1 MRCGRHSGV
10 MKCPVC
16 GEDCVDRAST
26 LIALMPRVFAGC
38 PECRYLPLDKRNPPP
53 PGSFHDPCS
62 CGKRFIDEVFAHL
75 YDILVREG
83 IFSGKEPLKAVGT
96 PLVHP
101 GFPTTS
107 PPFLP
112 EKSLVLLSREA
123 DKDIAARMLEQVP
136 ELRGVVRYGDF
147 TPGVIDPDLLLP
159 PRKYDLLAGCDVR
172 ADIYPTTAGP
182 IVLFQ
187 QQSMIHIE
195 FPRFF
200 NPKIQAVESRI
211 RTLTPQWFVD
221 PFCGT
226 GKLGLTAAR
235 MGVPHVVLNDSWF
248 AAAFWSA
255 FNLLINR
262 EFFRFD
268 EVWILDDY
276 ESMEARSVRTDPKPV
291 ARTEGEQEILVYQ
304 GDFGKLHKV
313 LPAGPVLAALDVFEK
328 GDRKATGPVL
338 QRWHEHVTGEA
349 FIP

>member
-1 MRCGRHSGV
+1 MY
-10 MKCPVC
+10 CPVC
-16 GEDCVDRAST
+16 GDDCVDHASA
-26 LIALMPRVFAGC
+26 LIALMPRIFANC
-38 PECRYLPLDKRNPPP
+38 PSCQHQPLDKTTSPP
-53 PGSFHDPCS
+53 PGSYHDPCS

-83 IFSGKEPLKAVGT
+83 LFSGKEPLKAVGT

-112 EKSLVLLSREA
+112 KKSLVLLSRVA
-123 DKDIAARMLEQVP
+123 DKDVAAHMLKEVP
-136 ELRGVVRYGDF
+136 EIRGVVRNGEF
-147 TPGVIDPDLLLP
+147 TPGVTDPDLLVP
-159 PRKYDLLAGCDVR
+159 PRRNELLAGCDVR

-187 QQSMIHIE
+187 QQSMMHIE

-200 NPKIQAVESRI
+200 NPKIQAVESRV
-211 RTLTPQWFVD
+211 RTFSPQWFVD
-221 PFCGT
+221 AFCGT

-255 FNLLINR
+255 FNLTINR

-268 EVWILDDY
+268 EVRILNDY
-276 ESMEARSVRTDPKPV
+276 KSMEGEPVRTDPKPV

-304 GDFGKLHKV
+304 GDFRKLHQV

-328 GDRKATGPVL
+328 ADRKATGSVL
-338 QRWHEHVTGEA
+338 HYWREHVTGEA